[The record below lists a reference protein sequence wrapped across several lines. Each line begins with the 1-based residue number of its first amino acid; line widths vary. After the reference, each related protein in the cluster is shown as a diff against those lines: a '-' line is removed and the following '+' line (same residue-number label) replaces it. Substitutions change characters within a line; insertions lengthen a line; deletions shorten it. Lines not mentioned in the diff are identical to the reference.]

1 MLLRSQSAACSA
13 REKLDPQI
21 PELPERQQGTEQS
34 IVEQSSKSERGCVLA
49 KLVVSGVN
57 YAVHNP
63 HIKGH
68 HS

>member
-1 MLLRSQSAACSA
+1 
-13 REKLDPQI
+13 LDPEA
-21 PELPERQQGTEQS
+21 PELPVRQQGTEQS